1 MESGST
7 ASRITGTHEVAG
19 YLAGPGPAGRL
30 RLPLSPYLGEVRAP
44 ASQIRAFSAGEVDL
58 VSVADI
64 LRTTFVYP
72 PHSIFRGVELLP
84 YEFQQPDALDGGSVP
99 EFHFRFP
106 DADKASAWDGRS
118 RDWPERW
125 HHHLCGAV
133 ERACASMRQPW
144 LLQSGG
150 KDSTSLA
157 IALAD
162 AVPDTT
168 CITYLGGTEED
179 EVDSATHVARALG
192 LRHETLVCDPARAYD
207 RYLRLIP
214 RMPSLTADFA
224 MLSYVDLLA
233 EVVAN
238 GGDGVIDGIGSDFY
252 FGAHTSAKA
261 RLLPRLALDATLPG
275 FLSELPVI
283 RHSFELCFLLG
294 SVQMRPVERI
304 FPGSRFTDAEV
315 RELLGRDFVEA
326 SRARLDPFLAE
337 IDAAASPEEQRAVS
351 MSIACAAG
359 GFAKGIFTANA
370 YGVHV
375 AYPYCDRALADW
387 VYRWL
392 PREQMLDTH
401 THTNKVVV
409 REHIA
414 RRFGELPYAR
424 RKGSFRFDVRGL
436 ARRRFECV
444 HGLAK
449 QASHKLPG
457 AAPWLERNRRRL
469 DNKYFASK
477 FYLLAV
483 VLPWL
488 AAESHPSMEATC
500 PSRFPGPA

>member
-19 YLAGPGPAGRL
+19 YLAGASEGRL
-30 RLPLSPYLGEVRAP
+30 RLPLSPYLGELRAP
-44 ASQIRAFSAGEVDL
+44 ASQIRAFSGGEVDL

-72 PHSIFRGVELLP
+72 PHSIFRDVELLP
-84 YEFQQPDALDGGSVP
+84 YEFQCREARDGETA

-106 DADKASAWDGRS
+106 DADKASRWDGRS

-125 HHHLCGAV
+125 HRHLCGAV
-133 ERACASMRQPW
+133 ERACSSMRQPW

-157 IALAD
+157 IALAE
-162 AVPDTT
+162 ARPETV
-168 CITYLGGTEED
+168 CLTYLGGTEED
-179 EVDSATHVARALG
+179 ELDSAAHVARTLG

-207 RYLRLIP
+207 RYLGLVA

-233 EVVAN
+233 EVVAG

-252 FGAHTSAKA
+252 FGGHTSAKG
-261 RLLPRLALDATLPG
+261 RLLPRIALDARLPRH
-275 FLSELPVI
+275 LSELPLV

-315 RELLGRDFVEA
+315 RELLGRDHVEE
-326 SRARLDPFLAE
+326 SRARLEPFLKE
-337 IDAAASPEEQRAVS
+337 VEAASSPEEQRAVS

-370 YGVHV
+370 YGIDV
-375 AYPYCDRALADW
+375 AYPYCDRSLADW
-387 VYRWL
+387 VYL
-392 PREQMLDTH
+392 CVPREQTLDARTN
-401 THTNKVVV
+401 TNKVMV

-414 RRFGELPYAR
+414 RRFGQLPYVR

-436 ARRRFECV
+436 ARRRFERV
-444 HGLAK
+444 HALAK
-449 QASHKLPG
+449 AASDTLPG
-457 AAPWLERNRRRL
+457 AVPWLDRNRRRL

-488 AAESHPSMEATC
+488 AAETHPS
-500 PSRFPGPA
+500 R